1 MPIRYL
7 DEGYSPYS
15 DGNYRRVTIENNEET
30 FKEESNNEEVQVTK
44 PHQVIDNIVSC
55 SVLFDNAKHR
65 LPQVGSQSYV
75 DEILKKESS
84 NLDIADEALPRE
96 ANREDVQA
104 NEEHVQVGT
113 NLDLL
118 PVDIRVTQRVG
129 PHVDFFFQEGFFDK
143 IEHHSIFT
151 WLLALNNILRSEIKI
166 YIEIKLILI
175 SSSSILL
182 HFKTRGRVFSNQGRI
197 MQNKCKEWLKIC
209 RKLKYFDIGDLLYF
223 FIIFV
228 GKYH

>member
-1 MPIRYL
+1 MLDYRPPKAPLIPWTIPINVYGVPLSRFSRGLPIRYL

-96 ANREDVQA
+96 PNREDVQA
-104 NEEHVQVGT
+104 NKEHVQVGT
-113 NLDLL
+113 NLNIL
-118 PVDIRVTQRVG
+118 PVDIRVAQR
-129 PHVDFFFQEGFFDK
+129 
-143 IEHHSIFT
+143 
-151 WLLALNNILRSEIKI
+151 A
-166 YIEIKLILI
+166 
-175 SSSSILL
+175 
-182 HFKTRGRVFSNQGRI
+182 
-197 MQNKCKEWLKIC
+197 C
-209 RKLKYFDIGDLLYF
+209 
-223 FIIFV
+223 
-228 GKYH
+228 